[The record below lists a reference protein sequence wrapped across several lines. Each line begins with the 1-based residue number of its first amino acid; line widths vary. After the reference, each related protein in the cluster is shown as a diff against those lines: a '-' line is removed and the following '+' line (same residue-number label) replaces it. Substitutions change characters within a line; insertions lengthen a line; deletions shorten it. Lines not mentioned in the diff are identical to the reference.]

1 MTVKKTK
8 AMMLLLD
15 NVLDKEGNDRYTRDS
30 FKEALSLELDGT
42 LVSEKFISDLRKEME
57 VVYGIKIGI
66 GDF

>member
-15 NVLDKEGNDRYTRDS
+15 NILDKEGNDRYTRDS
-30 FKEALSLELDGT
+30 FKKALSLELDGE
-42 LVSEKFISDLRKEME
+42 LVSEKFISRLKNELE